1 MKIRKAIQTAVLAA
15 VIAAAGLLA
24 GTDRAHA
31 AAISSEAQA
40 QQKALQKVPNGTVTE
55 VDRDHEKGE
64 LVYEVQVV
72 KGSKKYDITYRASDA
87 KIIAYEW
94 EKIYVDPAGSKP
106 LISESKCRQLALK
119 KVKNG
124 TILSLTR
131 KIDDGVDIYKVKMT
145 AGNKRYTLKFH
156 GRTGALV
163 DYEWELKPSS
173 SSSSNNNN
181 SQVSMEKAK
190 NIALGE
196 VPGGTVVKAEYD
208 VDDGIPVYE
217 IEIVKGAYE
226 YEFKIHAKTGEILER
241 DQDWND

>member
-1 MKIRKAIQTAVLAA
+1 MKIRKTIKAALLAA
-15 VIAAAGLLA
+15 IIAAAGMLA
-24 GTDRAHA
+24 GTDNAHA
-31 AAISSEAQA
+31 ASINSEAQA
-40 QQKALQKVPNGTVTE
+40 QKKALQKVPNGIVTD
-55 VDRDHEKGE
+55 VDKDHEDGV
-64 LVYEVQVV
+64 LVYEVQLV

-94 EKIYVDPAGSKP
+94 EKISVNASSSKP
-106 LISESKCRQLALK
+106 LIGESKCRQLALG

-124 TILSLTR
+124 TIISLTH
-131 KIDDGVDIYKVKMT
+131 KVDDGIDIYKVKMT

-156 GRTGALV
+156 GRTGALI

-173 SSSSNNNN
+173 SSSSNSSNTQI
-181 SQVSMEKAK
+181 SLEKAK
-190 NIALGE
+190 NIALAE

-226 YEFKIHAKTGEILER
+226 YEFKIHAKTGVILER
-241 DQDWND
+241 EQDWND

>member
-24 GTDRAHA
+24 GTDSAYA
-31 AAISSEAQA
+31 ASISSEAQA
-40 QQKALQKVPNGTVTE
+40 QQKVTNGTVTE
-55 VDRDHEKGE
+55 VDRDHENGE
-64 LVYEVQVV
+64 LVFEVQVV

-131 KIDDGVDIYKVKMT
+131 KIDDGVDRK
-145 AGNKRYTLKFH
+145 
-156 GRTGALV
+156 
-163 DYEWELKPSS
+163 S
-173 SSSSNNNN
+173 
-181 SQVSMEKAK
+181 
-190 NIALGE
+190 
-196 VPGGTVVKAEYD
+196 VV
-208 VDDGIPVYE
+208 
-217 IEIVKGAYE
+217 
-226 YEFKIHAKTGEILER
+226 
-241 DQDWND
+241 